1 MPFWFG
7 LGLPDRPQS
16 PPPLA
21 VPLPRF
27 AKAVSK
33 WLLVNIQSADTPV
46 SDVLNRE
53 VWGRPAARDLL
64 DTSYVL
70 WQVEATS
77 TDGAR
82 YLNYYPSGIPPAVAV
97 VDPRS
102 GERVDQRH
110 WTKLSRHHPQNA
122 TGDLIS
128 NSVADT
134 NARYS
139 SIFVPR
145 VVHVAV
151 LTTRGA
157 LSRLAAMSDD

>member
-1 MPFWFG
+1 M
-7 LGLPDRPQS
+7 Q
-16 PPPLA
+16 
-21 VPLPRF
+21 F

-102 GERVDQRH
+102 GERVRSWDAGGP
-110 WTKLSRHHPQNA
+110 T
-122 TGDLIS
+122 
-128 NSVADT
+128 
-134 NARYS
+134 
-139 SIFVPR
+139 
-145 VVHVAV
+145 
-151 LTTRGA
+151 
-157 LSRLAAMSDD
+157 